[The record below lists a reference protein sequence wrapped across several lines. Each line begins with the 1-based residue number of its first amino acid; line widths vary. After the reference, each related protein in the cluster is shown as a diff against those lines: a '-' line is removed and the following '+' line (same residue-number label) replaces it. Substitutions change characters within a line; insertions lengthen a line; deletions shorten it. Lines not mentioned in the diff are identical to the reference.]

1 MAEEELDQTA
11 PEPEPI
17 GEPVAPDAS
26 VAADESDAPEDTAAP
41 SPLTQVI
48 AKVGPVVNSVQ
59 GSLANP
65 DTRRFLA
72 GALVGALVLFAGG
85 TVFDSGDQSGNA
97 EVQVEALRADLAEL
111 RADLAELGAAGGGAS
126 TDGGDHDAPTDDH
139 ATDETQRHDDD
150 TESHD
155 DDTESH
161 DDDTESHD
169 DDTES
174 HDDDAGSH
182 GDDPESQADGPPHWT
197 YAEADD
203 WARLA
208 DEYIECAEGTEQSPI
223 DLSSEWDKV
232 DSTTELDYDAV
243 PVTVVD
249 NGHTIQVNAKG
260 AGSVSQQRH
269 EYDLEQFHF
278 HAPSEHTIDGKHHA
292 AEVHLVHVDADGKLA
307 VVGIMIDEGA
317 ALEGFD
323 PILDAIGAPTVEA
336 DAGNFDPSML
346 LPKTPDFFHY
356 RGSLTTP
363 PCTEGVAWRVMA
375 EPITMSA
382 AQLDELQ
389 SHFVE
394 ENNRPVQPRNG
405 RDAHIDVV

>member
-11 PEPEPI
+11 PEP
-17 GEPVAPDAS
+17 
-26 VAADESDAPEDTAAP
+26 ADEPAAPEAP
-41 SPLTQVI
+41 APPPAVRQAI
-48 AKVGPVVNSVQ
+48 AKVGPVVS
-59 GSLANP
+59 GAKDALANA

-72 GALVGALVLFAGG
+72 GALVGALVLYAGG
-85 TVFDSGDQSGNA
+85 TVFNSDDQSGGA

-111 RADLAELGAAGGGAS
+111 RADLAELGAAGAASADAGA
-126 TDGGDHDAPTDDH
+126 HDPPADEHAAVEPTDDH
-139 ATDETQRHDDD
+139 ATED
-150 TESHD
+150 TEP
-155 DDTESH
+155 
-161 DDDTESHD
+161 
-169 DDTES
+169 
-174 HDDDAGSH
+174 H
-182 GDDPESQADGPPHWT
+182 GDDHATPDSDAHGSDAEPHWS

-203 WARLA
+203 WGTLA
-208 DEYIECAEGTEQSPI
+208 DAYIECAEGTEQSPI

-232 DSTTELDYDAV
+232 ESTTELGYSAV

-249 NGHTIQVNAKG
+249 NGHTIQVNANG
-260 AGSVSQQRH
+260 GGSVSQQQH

-307 VVGIMIDEGA
+307 VVGVMIDEGA
-317 ALEGFD
+317 ALKGFD
-323 PILDAIGAPTVEA
+323 PVLDAIGEPTVEVG
-336 DAGNFDPSML
+336 AGSFDPSML
-346 LPKTPDFFHY
+346 LPETLDFFHY

-389 SHFVE
+389 SHFAE

-405 RDAHIDVV
+405 RDAHIDEA